1 MVNFI
6 SINSG
11 YFYNSL
17 KKYGITS
24 PLRIAHFLGQLA
36 VESADFKANVERIS
50 YDAAQKKYQNHPY
63 LGNKKEGDGYRF
75 RGRGLIQ
82 LTGRNNYQRY
92 KDYSGV
98 DVINSPEL
106 ASELINSIDIACWYW
121 VHGSSWG
128 NLNKFADKD
137 SVLAVTKGV
146 NGGTTALAERKLKT
160 AYFKK
165 ANITIEELKKKVKP
179 TLQRVKPTNW
189 SWFNNGNNNI
199 FYKTK

>member
-11 YFYNSL
+11 SFFNSL

-24 PLRIAHFLGQLA
+24 PLRIAHFFGQLA
-36 VESADFKANVERIS
+36 VESANFTANVEKIS
-50 YDAAQKKYQNHPY
+50 YALAQKKYQNHRW

-82 LTGRNNYQRY
+82 LTGRYNYQRY

-98 DVINSPEL
+98 DVVNHPEL
-106 ASELINSIDIACWYW
+106 AAELINSIDIACWYW
-121 VHGSSWG
+121 VNSPNG
-128 NLNKFADKD
+128 NLNKLADKD
-137 SVLAVTKGV
+137 SVLAVTEGV
-146 NGGTTALAERKLKT
+146 NGGHNGLPERKKAT
-160 AYFKK
+160 AYFK
-165 ANITIEELKKKVKP
+165 AQNITLEELKKKVKP
-179 TLQRVKPTNW
+179 AVFNVKPTVW

-199 FYKTK
+199 FYKK